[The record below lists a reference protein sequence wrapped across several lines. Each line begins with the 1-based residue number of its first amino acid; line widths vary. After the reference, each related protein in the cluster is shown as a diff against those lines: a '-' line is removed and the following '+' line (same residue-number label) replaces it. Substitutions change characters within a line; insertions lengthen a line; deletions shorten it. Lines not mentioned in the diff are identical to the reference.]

1 MFSREILGTIGEALA
16 VRGVTSASGASFPY
30 GLCAFDVDGTLRQSN
45 DIVSPRVKAALAAV
59 RARGA
64 AVGLATGRPSS
75 HAGDL
80 PLVCTILSEL
90 HTLSLWRGWEAMVGQ
105 EVGGEIDYIV
115 TSNGL
120 TVHQIANDGTAAS
133 LAPAAWIE
141 QVGRSVVST

>member
-1 MFSREILGTIGEALA
+1 
-16 VRGVTSASGASFPY
+16 
-30 GLCAFDVDGTLRQSN
+30 
-45 DIVSPRVKAALAAV
+45 
-59 RARGA
+59 
-64 AVGLATGRPSS
+64 
-75 HAGDL
+75 
-80 PLVCTILSEL
+80 
-90 HTLSLWRGWEAMVGQ
+90 MVGQ